1 MSEKRILVVEDEE
14 DLLEIYSSFLRNEGY
29 TVETALDGRRAIEKA
44 KKTEFD
50 LVLLDIKLPDI
61 MGDEVARKLK
71 EINEGII
78 IVMVTG
84 FPSFQESI
92 NSLDLG
98 IYDILLKP
106 ITGEEL
112 LRVMKE
118 ALSSQ

>member
-14 DLLEIYSSFLRNEGY
+14 DLLEIYSSFLRNAGY
-29 TVETALDGRRAIEKA
+29 TVETALDGRRAIEMA

-112 LRVMKE
+112 IRVMKE
-118 ALSSQ
+118 ALSSL

>member
-14 DLLEIYSSFLRNEGY
+14 DLLEIYSSFLKNAGY
-29 TVETALDGRRAIEKA
+29 TVDTAPDGRRAIEKA

-71 EINEGII
+71 EIKDSII

-92 NSLDLG
+92 DSLDLG

-106 ITGEEL
+106 ITSEEL
-112 LRVMKE
+112 IRVMKE
-118 ALSSQ
+118 ALSSL

>member
-14 DLLEIYSSFLRNEGY
+14 DLLEIYSSFLRNAGY
-29 TVETALDGRRAIEKA
+29 TVA

-71 EINEGII
+71 EINEGVI

-92 NSLDLG
+92 DSLDLG

-112 LRVMKE
+112 IRVMKE

>member
-14 DLLEIYSSFLRNEGY
+14 DLLEIYSSFLRNADY
-29 TVETALDGRRAIEKA
+29 IVETAPDGRRAIEKA

-71 EINEGII
+71 EIKESII

-92 NSLDLG
+92 DSLDLG
-98 IYDILLKP
+98 IYEILLKP

-112 LRVMKE
+112 VRVIKE
-118 ALSSQ
+118 ALSSL